1 MTNETEN
8 QKTKI
13 ANTFVPSTKI
23 VKAMKLMEAQR
34 IAVSKLLDTI
44 KSASDEYIGWR
55 DENNDSDLTELRRNN
70 FVQLLSD
77 LAPRL
82 DAIQLWNGSDWI
94 FMQIASTTE
103 EVEETEPEPKQIT
116 ATDPIKEHKKILGTV
131 NVTKAKGLNFKNKAD
146 VEIMLNCINC
156 FKEKYEEEKMNNG
169 DLGSLVLTYNECLKY
184 IEENKEHK
192 TTFPKKW
199 KENLLKSLLD
209 DAWILGKSPDGD
221 TTVKPFSKGIEGW
234 VTGDRLHPTAIGDWP
249 VRITKYM
256 KP

>member
-23 VKAMKLMEAQR
+23 VNAMKLMAGQE
-34 IAVSKLLDTI
+34 IAVLKLLDTI

-70 FVQLLSD
+70 FVRLLSD
-77 LAPRL
+77 LAPKL

-94 FMQIASTTE
+94 FMQLTPTTE
-103 EVEETEPEPKQIT
+103 EVEETKPEPKQIT
-116 ATDPIKEHKKILGTV
+116 SVNPIKVHKEILSTIYL
-131 NVTKAKGLNFKNKAD
+131 TETKGLNFKNKAD

-156 FKEKYEEEKMNNG
+156 FKEKYEEEKMNGG

-184 IEENKEHK
+184 IKENKEKK
-192 TTFPKKW
+192 TRFPKNW
-199 KENLLKSLLD
+199 EENLLKSLLD

-221 TTVKPFSKGIEGW
+221 TTVKPFSKGVEGW
-234 VTGDRLHPTAIGDWP
+234 VTGDKLHPTAIGDWP
-249 VRITKYM
+249 IRITKYM